1 MAVLTPEADMNIDLR
16 PMPLALAAVVMLA
29 TSPARTAPSEPAP
42 AKRAAAARA
51 PVTAEVKLPPVLAPE
66 QFFGAAAMGYAAAKA
81 VPHICHKLFCY
92 CGCDIT
98 DNHTNLL
105 DCFTNFHGAD
115 CHICQEE
122 SMTALK
128 MSRDEQP
135 IPVIQKYIDETYASK
150 YPFKEDSPAYKKY
163 KATRQYSA
171 GGSTGAAAG
180 AAPGTSGDGTCCPG
194 K

>member
-1 MAVLTPEADMNIDLR
+1 MR
-16 PMPLALAAVVMLA
+16 F
-29 TSPARTAPSEPAP
+29 RYF
-42 AKRAAAARA
+42 RFAAAAAALLLAAFTPGAWAESTQAKQPA
-51 PVTAEVKLPPVLAPE
+51 PKSAPAAEEKLAPVLAPE

-98 DNHTNLL
+98 DSHSNLL
-105 DCFTNFHGAD
+105 DCFTSYHGAD

-122 SMTALK
+122 ALLALK
-128 MSRDEQP
+128 MNRDEQP
-135 IPVIQKYIDETYASK
+135 IATIQKVIDETYSSK

-163 KATRQYSA
+163 KATRLWTA
-171 GGSTGAAAG
+171 GGLAPASVGPKPDASKDPACCAG
-180 AAPGTSGDGTCCPG
+180 

>member
-1 MAVLTPEADMNIDLR
+1 MNIDLR
-16 PMPLALAAVVMLA
+16 PLPLALAAVVLLTA
-29 TSPARTAPSEPAP
+29 SPAFTAPSQPAP
-42 AKRAAAARA
+42 AKPAAANTSA
-51 PVTAEVKLPPVLAPE
+51 PAEEKLPPVLAPE

-122 SMTALK
+122 SMVALK
-128 MSRDEQP
+128 MARDEQP
-135 IPVIQKYIDETYASK
+135 IAAIQKFIDENYSNK

-163 KATRQYSA
+163 KSVRQYTTSGA
-171 GGSTGAAAG
+171 TGAPAG
-180 AAPGTSGDGTCCPG
+180 AAQGGSGGETCCAG